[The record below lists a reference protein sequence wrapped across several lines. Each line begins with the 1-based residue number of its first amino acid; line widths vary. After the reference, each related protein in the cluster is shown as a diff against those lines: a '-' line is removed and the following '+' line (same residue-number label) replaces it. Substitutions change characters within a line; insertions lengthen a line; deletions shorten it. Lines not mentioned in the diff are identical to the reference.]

1 MQVFI
6 ATVSLVTR
14 DQFKELGVETM
25 GEQALLLEAC
35 RQSEGCKSTIIICKP
50 QNYNTT
56 IMNNYDYTN
65 KVILTVRIFQP
76 WL

>member
-14 DQFKELGVETM
+14 DHLKELGVETM

-35 RQSEGCKSTIIICKP
+35 RQSEGCKSTIISVNHKITIP
-50 QNYNTT
+50 Q
-56 IMNNYDYTN
+56 
-65 KVILTVRIFQP
+65 
-76 WL
+76 